1 MPDLDNTDR
10 KIIRALRRDGRMTN
24 VALAGEVGLSPSACL
39 RRVQILEESG
49 VIRGYTAIVAGAEGR
64 EGHVVIVRISL
75 ERQTEDVLRRFE
87 AEVLKHPEIRECYLM
102 TGEEDYLLR
111 LEAAAREITSAFTR
125 RCFRACRASSGS
137 IRASPSAAFSENQ
150 KSPPLGIERRA
161 FRMPNRWLAYS
172 PEVSPAATA
181 RLSCVFNSSSAG
193 MDMML

>member
-24 VALAGEVGLSPSACL
+24 VALASEVGLSPSACL

-111 LEAAAREITSAFTR
+111 LEA
-125 RCFRACRASSGS
+125 SG
-137 IRASPSAAFSENQ
+137 A
-150 KSPPLGIERRA
+150 GDYERIHK
-161 FRMPNRWLAYS
+161 
-172 PEVSPAATA
+172 EVLS
-181 RLSCVFNSSSAG
+181 RLPGVQRINSSFAIRSV
-193 MDMML
+193 L

>member
-75 ERQTEDVLRRFE
+75 ERQTEDMLRRFE

-111 LEAAAREITSAFTR
+111 LEAAGA
-125 RCFRACRASSGS
+125 GDY
-137 IRASPSAAFSENQ
+137 
-150 KSPPLGIERRA
+150 ERIHK
-161 FRMPNRWLAYS
+161 
-172 PEVSPAATA
+172 EVLS
-181 RLSCVFNSSSAG
+181 RLPGVQRINSSFAIRSV
-193 MDMML
+193 L

>member
-49 VIRGYTAIVAGAEGR
+49 VIRGYTAIVAGAAGR

-111 LEAAAREITSAFTR
+111 LEAAGA
-125 RCFRACRASSGS
+125 GDY
-137 IRASPSAAFSENQ
+137 
-150 KSPPLGIERRA
+150 ERIHK
-161 FRMPNRWLAYS
+161 
-172 PEVSPAATA
+172 EVLS
-181 RLSCVFNSSSAG
+181 RLPGVQRINSSFAIRSV
-193 MDMML
+193 L

>member
-111 LEAAAREITSAFTR
+111 LEAAGA
-125 RCFRACRASSGS
+125 GDY
-137 IRASPSAAFSENQ
+137 
-150 KSPPLGIERRA
+150 ERIHK
-161 FRMPNRWLAYS
+161 
-172 PEVSPAATA
+172 EVLS
-181 RLSCVFNSSSAG
+181 RLPGVQRINSSFAIRSV
-193 MDMML
+193 L